1 LNKLYEGGAIQ
12 KAPRMAHNRRKFF
25 DLMKA
30 HPSPAATGAV
40 ERIAALYRIAKQ
52 IKGRPG

>member
-1 LNKLYEGGAIQ
+1 
-12 KAPRMAHNRRKFF
+12 MAHNRRKFF